1 MREVYGST
9 KTTEQKTHTD
19 AEEDVVQMVMLSW
32 CLSRTHPLTPMQKP
46 FALRL

>member
-9 KTTEQKTHTD
+9 KTIEQKTHAD
-19 AEEDVVQMVMLSW
+19 AEDVVQMVTLSW

-46 FALRL
+46 FALGL